1 MTPIDHIPRVKLTSL
16 PTPIEPLSNLS
27 RHLGGP
33 KILVKRD
40 DLTTLGMGGNKTRK
54 LEFLVADA
62 LEQGADTLITT
73 GGVQSNHCRLT
84 AAAATRHGLH
94 CELILG
100 ADSVPQGVSSGNL
113 MLDQILGARLHFVPL
128 AQRNQKME
136 EVAAELRKTGR
147 TPYIV
152 PLGGSN
158 GLGAIGYANAMV
170 ELKGQ
175 LCHMDWL
182 VDHIIFPTS
191 SGGTQAGMQLGAH
204 ISGFQGHLTG
214 ISIDQ
219 TLDNGF
225 PESLASIANDA
236 AGILGLEWVATP
248 GQFALNADYLGGGY
262 GVMGDLEREAI
273 VLAAR
278 TEGLFVDPV
287 YSARA
292 LGGMIHM
299 IDQGTLPAGET
310 ILFWHT
316 GGTPALFAYADALDA

>member
-1 MTPIDHIPRVKLTSL
+1 MTIIDHIPRVKLTSL
-16 PTPIEPLSNLS
+16 PTPVEHLSNLS

-33 KILVKRD
+33 RILLKRD

-62 LEQGADTLITT
+62 LERGADTLITT

-84 AAAATRHGLH
+84 AAAATKHGLH
-94 CELILG
+94 CELVLG
-100 ADSVPQGVSSGNL
+100 ADSVPEGVSNGNL
-113 MLDQILGARLHFVPL
+113 MLDRILGARTHFVASEL
-128 AQRNQKME
+128 RNQKME
-136 EVAAELRKTGR
+136 ELASELTKAGR
-147 TPYIV
+147 SPYII

-175 LCHMDWL
+175 LSVLDCH

-191 SGGTQAGMQLGAH
+191 SGGTQAGMQLGSQ
-204 ISGFQGHLTG
+204 ISDFDVRLTG

-219 TLDNGF
+219 TLDDGF

-236 AGILGLEWVATP
+236 ARRLGLEWEMTP
-248 GQFALNADYLGGGY
+248 SQFALNVDHLGGGY

-278 TEGLFVDPV
+278 TEGLIVDPV

-299 IDQGTLPAGET
+299 IDQGEFTGEET

-316 GGTPALFAYADALDA
+316 GGTPALFAYADALNV